1 MMAEFCT
8 SDFVDPDLG
17 FVGSPC
23 NPFSTQRA
31 KRFECGS
38 VKEHS
43 LFNVT
48 DDSDSAVY

>member
-1 MMAEFCT
+1 MMAGFCT
-8 SDFVDPDLG
+8 YDFVIPDLA

-38 VKEHS
+38 VKEHC